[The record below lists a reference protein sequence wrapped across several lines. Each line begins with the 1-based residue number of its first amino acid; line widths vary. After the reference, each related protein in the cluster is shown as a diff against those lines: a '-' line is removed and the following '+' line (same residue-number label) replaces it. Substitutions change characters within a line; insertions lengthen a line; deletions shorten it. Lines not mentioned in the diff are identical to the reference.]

1 MKDVVVLTSLQDIVL
16 SMPLHGR
23 HFPFIFFVVVI
34 LTLLLMIV
42 FPSIISL
49 KFLVCLKDIVGPAS
63 NVLAIFSVIFHIGI
77 SVDFSVRETVSKL
90 FSDELFAI
98 L

>member
-1 MKDVVVLTSLQDIVL
+1 
-16 SMPLHGR
+16 
-23 HFPFIFFVVVI
+23 
-34 LTLLLMIV
+34 MIV

-49 KFLVCLKDIVGPAS
+49 KFLVCLKDIVGPPS